1 MIENVEAWPGLYG
14 LCHFIIPQNYIVALI
29 IVCDCLMIINK
40 II

>member
-1 MIENVEAWPGLYG
+1 MIENVDAWPVPFYYSS
-14 LCHFIIPQNYIVALI
+14 NYIVALI